1 MTEAQRDRGTEG
13 QRHRGTEAQRQ
24 RQMKNYRDLIVW
36 QKSVHFVTVI
46 YQITKTFPKDE
57 VFGLISQMRRC
68 AVSIPSNIAE
78 GYGRRST
85 NDYLRFLQIAMG
97 SVYELQTQMEIST
110 NLKYLSPSRLEE
122 IYELSREIPLSLCA
136 FVPLCL
142 LT

>member
-1 MTEAQRDRGTEG
+1 MHKGTK
-13 QRHRGTEAQRQ
+13 RHRIEK
-24 RQMKNYRDLIVW
+24 MKNYRDLIVW

-46 YQITKTFPKDE
+46 YQTTKTFPKDE
-57 VFGLISQMRRC
+57 VFGLVSQMRRC

-97 SVYELQTQMEIST
+97 SVYELQTQLEISK

-122 IYELSREIPLSLCA
+122 VYELSREIERMLSSLIEKVRA
-136 FVPLCL
+136 K
-142 LT
+142 